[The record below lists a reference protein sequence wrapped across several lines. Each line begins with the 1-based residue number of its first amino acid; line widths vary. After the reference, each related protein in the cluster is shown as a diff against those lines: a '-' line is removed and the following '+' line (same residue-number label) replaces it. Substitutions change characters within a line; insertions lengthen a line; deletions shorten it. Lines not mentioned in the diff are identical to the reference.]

1 MKPWLSAKTAAGA
14 VIAEN
19 RGRSRKMRPF
29 LRLPW
34 TCDAGLAAATLPPV
48 TAPIRRWVLEAFP
61 RGQSGI
67 DYDHPQGDPGWF
79 GPDSVTWRVHAELPS
94 MLAGGLCA
102 LMLQTLH
109 PRALAGVYDHSNF
122 RQDLVGRLRRTTA
135 FVAGTS
141 YAPTGEVEALVARV
155 RRIHAQIR
163 GRTAQGEP
171 YAADDPQLLTWV
183 HVTEAFGFQGFR
195 RYGREVP
202 AHIADRYYD
211 EYRCVAEALGA
222 VDVPRSEA
230 EVAAY
235 FCARQP
241 ELRVD
246 ERSREVLEVLSG
258 VRLPVP
264 VPGLSRDVFLGA
276 GAALLPDWAAGML
289 ERSGRQRAQAAASAK
304 LMQGMAPLFRRAL
317 PDGLASHACARMG
330 VPVDIPRAWPAVPR

>member
-1 MKPWLSAKTAAGA
+1 
-14 VIAEN
+14 
-19 RGRSRKMRPF
+19 
-29 LRLPW
+29 
-34 TCDAGLAAATLPPV
+34 
-48 TAPIRRWVLEAFP
+48 
-61 RGQSGI
+61 
-67 DYDHPQGDPGWF
+67 
-79 GPDSVTWRVHAELPS
+79 

-141 YAPTGEVEALVARV
+141 YAPRGEVEALVAKV

-163 GRTAQGEP
+163 GQTAQGEP

-183 HVTEAFGFQGFR
+183 HVTEAFGFLQGFR

-264 VPGLSRDVFLGA
+264 VPGLSREVFLGA
-276 GAALLPDWAAGML
+276 GAALLPDWAEGML
-289 ERSGRQRAQAAASAK
+289 ERNARQRAQAAASAK

-317 PDGLASHACARMG
+317 PDGLASRACTRVG
-330 VPVDIPRAWPAVPR
+330 VPVDVLREWPTVPR